1 MSRTHSL
8 RNRFLGIAIL
18 AAMAAYAP
26 ANAHAANK
34 DIVELQT
41 QVQQLMDA
49 VQRLQ
54 STVDAKFGLIQHLV
68 EQTADN
74 ANRMSESVTALEK
87 RLQAQNEAMS
97 GKIDTTSGQMQSL
110 NDSVDEL

>member
-1 MSRTHSL
+1 MLRVYCF
-8 RNRFLGIAIL
+8 RNRLLVL
-18 AAMAAYAP
+18 AVVAALVAYTP
-26 ANAHAANK
+26 AKARAANK

-74 ANRMSESVTALEK
+74 ANRMGATVSELQKKLET
-87 RLQAQNEAMS
+87 QNDAMS
-97 GKIDTTSGQMQSL
+97 GKIDTTSGQMQ
-110 NDSVDEL
+110 

>member
-1 MSRTHSL
+1 MLRDYSL
-8 RNRFLGIAIL
+8 RNRLLVGAVVVAL
-18 AAMAAYAP
+18 VAYAP
-26 ANAHAANK
+26 VKANAANK

-54 STVDAKFGLIQHLV
+54 STVDSKFGLLQHLV

-74 ANRMSESVTALEK
+74 ANRVTA
-87 RLQAQNEAMS
+87 
-97 GKIDTTSGQMQSL
+97 
-110 NDSVDEL
+110 SVDALQKKLEAQSEATNGK

>member
-1 MSRTHSL
+1 MLIAHSL
-8 RNRFLGIAIL
+8 RNRFAVIAV
-18 AAMAAYAP
+18 AAALVAYTP
-26 ANAHAANK
+26 AKARAANK

-74 ANRMSESVTALEK
+74 ANRMSASVDELQKKLE
-87 RLQAQNEAMS
+87 AQNEAMS
-97 GKIDTTSGQMQSL
+97 GK
-110 NDSVDEL
+110 